1 MTVFPT
7 APKRRIS
14 PKPYLCLILLL
25 LLSTILSSGCARI
38 YQDRGWMVEEI
49 CMVQEEQILQ
59 VESDPP
65 ASLWLNGEYVGE
77 TPLEIRLP
85 YEIQKIDLSR
95 KAFKKTP
102 GKAEA
107 EIISAENR
115 QEDLPQPSLHTLH
128 FKAPGHHDRFTTLNI
143 PHPETVFHVELK
155 DRNSG
160 YGVPVKAIITIR
172 TDRDRF
178 PVVEDILAMHQ
189 APGEIQKDPQKPVQ
203 TGGPPGG
210 SDDFQQTFT
219 VPVAD
224 LRALDGLMADLV
236 SAAGRRNF
244 RFQLQGIHFAAK
256 LFTNPVRE
264 FRAVWVSYI
273 DWPGTETDPARQKAI
288 WIEMLD
294 AFSDLNI
301 NVLFF
306 HVRVEADALYRSRY
320 EPWSRLLTGI
330 PGRDP
335 GYDPLA
341 FAVAEAHKRGIELH
355 AWMNP
360 YRTRLSARC
369 GNSRTS
375 TAADH
380 ITRTHPEWVIDF
392 PIGGRGCYQ
401 MLDPGIPEVTQW
413 IARIAA
419 DIVGR
424 YDVDGIHFDDMFYP
438 YPGPGYSGAKGED
451 YRTYQK
457 YGKGKIGIQDW
468 RRENIN
474 GMIGA
479 VNRSIKAVRKDV
491 RFGISPFGIWR
502 SGVPEGIR
510 GMSSVDAIYSD
521 ALAWLS
527 KGSIDYLTPQLYWK
541 THGSPDYQ
549 RLLEWWAEKVHE
561 AGRHIYPGQIIYY
574 VGTDRFP
581 EQGNKPRSPKE
592 IIEQVKSNREARD
605 RSVLGN
611 AFYRA
616 LNGEDQLLGPVKLRQ
631 ELEKGLY
638 AAPALPP
645 IMDWL
650 PVERP
655 RSPINLQFERE
666 GENPKDHSADGLNK
680 EPPGTS
686 KIIRLVWDDPTGPE
700 NGNRCWKY
708 ALYTVSRE
716 DYLEREGEIRNLG
729 TLVAVTGE
737 KSVRLRIKGQKEV
750 ENGAISLERGDLLFV
765 TAVSGN
771 NVESL
776 PSVPLV
782 FGISP

>member
-14 PKPYLCLILLL
+14 PKSYLCLILLL
-25 LLSTILSSGCARI
+25 LLSTIFSSGCARI
-38 YQDRGWMVEEI
+38 YQDRGWIMEEI
-49 CMVQEEQILQ
+49 CTVQEEQTVGI
-59 VESDPP
+59 ESEPP
-65 ASLWLNGEYVGE
+65 ASLWLNGEYVGD
-77 TPLEIRLP
+77 TPLKIQLP
-85 YEIQKIDLSR
+85 YEIRKIDLSQ
-95 KAFKKTP
+95 KEFKERP
-102 GKAEA
+102 GKAEQ
-107 EIISAENR
+107 EILEAQNR
-115 QEDLPQPSLHTLH
+115 QEEFPQPSLHTLH
-128 FKAPGHHDRFTTLNI
+128 FKAVNHHDLFTTLSI
-143 PHPETVFHVELK
+143 PHPEPVFRGILRK
-155 DRNSG
+155 RKSG
-160 YGVPVKAIITIR
+160 SAVPVKAVFSLHAEKK
-172 TDRDRF
+172 RF
-178 PVVEDILAMHQ
+178 PLVRSIIAAHK
-189 APGEIQKDPQKPVQ
+189 APGTIEKDPPTPSP
-203 TGGPPGG
+203 TGGP
-210 SDDFQQTFT
+210 DEYQQTFT
-219 VPVAD
+219 VPFAD

-244 RFQLQGIHFAAK
+244 RFQLEGIRFVAQ
-256 LFTNPVRE
+256 LTTNPVRE

-273 DWPGTETDPARQKAI
+273 DWPGTETDPALQKAE
-288 WIEMLD
+288 WIRMLD
-294 AFSDLNI
+294 TFSDLNI
-301 NVLFF
+301 NGVFF
-306 HVRVEADALYRSRY
+306 HVRAEADALYGSRY
-320 EPWSRLLTGI
+320 EPWSRLLTGVQ
-330 PGRDP
+330 GRDP

-341 FAVAEAHKRGIELH
+341 FAVAEAHRRGIELH

-360 YRTRLSARC
+360 YRTRISSGC
-369 GNSRTS
+369 GKGRTHF
-375 TAADH
+375 AADH
-380 ITRTHPEWVIDF
+380 ITQTHPEWVIDF
-392 PIGGRGCYQ
+392 SIGSRGCYQ
-401 MLDPGIPEVTQW
+401 MLDPGIPQVTEW
-413 IARIAA
+413 IAKIAA
-419 DIVGR
+419 DIVKR

-438 YPGPGYSGAKGED
+438 YPGPGYSGVKGED

-457 YGKGKIGIQDW
+457 YKKGKISIRDW
-468 RRENIN
+468 RRENVN
-474 GMIGA
+474 RMIDA
-479 VNRSIKAVRKDV
+479 VNKSIKTIRKDV

-521 ALAWLS
+521 ALAWLE

-561 AGRHIYPGQIIYY
+561 AGRHIYPGQILYY

-616 LNGEDQLLGPVKLRQ
+616 LNDKDQLLGPVQIRQ

-650 PVERP
+650 PAERP

-666 GENPKDHSADGLNK
+666 GENSKDHSADGFNK

-737 KSVRLRIKGQKEV
+737 KSLLLKIKGEKDV
-750 ENGAISLERGDLLFV
+750 ENKAISLERGDLLFV